1 MKLGRYVD
9 RGLSRCLVCSI
20 YKEEEIEEIHQNNG
34 LKQEKKTKVEKLNFN
49 TCIN

>member
-9 RGLSRCLVCSI
+9 RGLSKCLVCSI

-34 LKQEKKTKVEKLNFN
+34 LKQEKKYEGWKIKL
-49 TCIN
+49 